1 MNKGIFPMQRENYS
15 DPVLVDSV
23 QLRRTAEEQPA
34 DVISGLLREGEQ
46 VLLYSATGS
55 YKSWLATAIWLA
67 AANASEVAKTAG
79 GASKWKAPQRRKVLL
94 IDGELD
100 QWDLGDRLNKLCP
113 NYGERGGLALMR
125 QAQSIDAA
133 FPDLANSDDQNK
145 LVQYCHDENIELLVL
160 DNLTTLANVSDEN
173 AASAMK
179 PLLDMLLKLKAAGIA
194 TVLVHHSNKGDNGYR
209 GSTALATT
217 FNAIIKLKR
226 DKVERGLFSLVFEK
240 ARNSH
245 IENQALNLR
254 LLNLPDGSLRLEAD
268 AELSKLEVVV
278 SLVRSLDF
286 VDDNSLRA
294 ALVSKLGE
302 EVSQPSF
309 SRLKKKAI
317 SEGLITNNEWNQCLK
332 DADALADI
340 VEL

>member
-1 MNKGIFPMQRENYS
+1 MTKAIFPMEKEHFA
-15 DPVLVDSV
+15 DPVILDSA
-23 QLRRTAEEQPA
+23 QLRKTAQNQPA
-34 DVISGLLREGEQ
+34 DILTGLIREGEQ

-67 AANASEVAKTAG
+67 AANASEVAKTASG
-79 GASKWKAPQRRKVLL
+79 TSKWKAPQRRKVLL

-100 QWDLGDRLNKLCP
+100 QYDLGDRLNKLCP
-113 NYGERGGLALMR
+113 NYGDASGLVLMR
-125 QAQSIDAA
+125 QAQDINVA
-133 FPDLANSDDQNK
+133 FPDLANSDDQIK
-145 LVQYCHDENIELLVL
+145 LIQYCHDEGVELLIL
-160 DNLTTLANVSDEN
+160 DNLTTLANVADEN
-173 AASAMK
+173 ASSAMK

-226 DKVERGLFSLVFEK
+226 DKVERGLFSLIFEK
-240 ARNSH
+240 ARNNH

-254 LLNLPDGSLRLEAD
+254 LLTMPDSSCRLEAD
-268 AELSKLEVVV
+268 AELSKLEVIV

-286 VDDNSLRA
+286 VDDNSIRRA
-294 ALVSKLGE
+294 LTLKLGE

-309 SRLKKKAI
+309 SRFKKKAI
-317 SEGLITNNEWNQCLK
+317 SEGLITSQDWGRCLD
-332 DADALADI
+332 DANDLADI
-340 VEL
+340 EL

>member
-1 MNKGIFPMQRENYS
+1 MTKGIFPMKREHFANPVVLDS
-15 DPVLVDSV
+15 D
-23 QLRRTAEEQPA
+23 QLRKTAQNQPA
-34 DVISGLLREGEQ
+34 DILTGLIREGEQ

-67 AANASEVAKTAG
+67 AANASEVAKTAS
-79 GASKWKAPQRRKVLL
+79 GASKWKAPQCRKVLL

-100 QWDLGDRLNKLCP
+100 QYDLGDRLNKLCP
-113 NYGERGGLALMR
+113 NYGDASGLVLMR
-125 QAQSIDAA
+125 QAQDINVA
-133 FPDLANSDDQNK
+133 FPDLANCDDQIK
-145 LVQYCHDENIELLVL
+145 LIQYCHDEGVELLIL
-160 DNLTTLANVSDEN
+160 DNLTTLANVADEN
-173 AASAMK
+173 ASSAMK

-226 DKVERGLFSLVFEK
+226 DKVEHGLFSLVFEK
-240 ARNSH
+240 ARNNH

-254 LLNLPDGSLRLEAD
+254 LLNLPDSSCRLEAD
-268 AELSKLEVVV
+268 AELSKLEVIV

-286 VDDNSLRA
+286 VDDNSIRA
-294 ALVSKLGE
+294 ALALKLGE

-309 SRLKKKAI
+309 SRFKKKAI
-317 SEGLITNNEWNQCLK
+317 SEGLISNDDWNKCIK
-332 DADALADI
+332 DANELAAI
-340 VEL
+340 EL

>member
-1 MNKGIFPMQRENYS
+1 MNKNIFPMCRDNFS
-15 DPVLVDSV
+15 DPIVLDSE
-23 QLRRTAEEQPA
+23 QLRKTAQNQPA
-34 DVISGLLREGEQ
+34 DILTGLIREGEQ

-67 AANASEVAKTAG
+67 AANASEVAITTSG
-79 GASKWKAPQRRKVLL
+79 VPKWKAPQRRKVLL

-100 QWDLGDRLNKLCP
+100 QYDLGDRLNKLCP
-113 NYGERGGLALMR
+113 NYGDASGLVLMR
-125 QAQSIDAA
+125 QAQDINVA
-133 FPDLANSDDQNK
+133 FPDLASSDDQIK
-145 LVQYCHDENIELLVL
+145 LIQYCHDEGVELLIL
-160 DNLTTLANVSDEN
+160 DNLTTLANVADEN
-173 AASAMK
+173 ASSAMK

-226 DKVERGLFSLVFEK
+226 DKVEHGLFSLVFEK
-240 ARNSH
+240 ARNNH

-254 LLNLPDGSLRLEAD
+254 LLNLQDGSCRLEAD
-268 AELSKLEVVV
+268 AELSKLEVIV

-286 VDDNSLRA
+286 FDDNSIRK
-294 ALVSKLGE
+294 ALVLKLNE

-309 SRLKKKAI
+309 SRYKKKAI
-317 SEGLITNNEWNQCLK
+317 SEGLISNDDWNKCLD
-332 DADALADI
+332 DAA
-340 VEL
+340 ELSDLTF

>member
-1 MNKGIFPMQRENYS
+1 MSKGIFPMMKGNLS
-15 DPVLVDSV
+15 DPIVLDSE
-23 QLRRTAEEQPA
+23 QLRKTAQSQPA
-34 DVISGLLREGEQ
+34 DILTGLIREGEQ

-67 AANASEVAKTAG
+67 AANASEVAKTAAG
-79 GASKWKAPQRRKVLL
+79 TSKWRAPKGRKVLL

-100 QWDLGDRLNKLCP
+100 QYDLGDRLNKLCP
-113 NYGERGGLALMR
+113 NYGDASGLVLMR
-125 QAQSIDAA
+125 QAQDINVA
-133 FPDLANSDDQNK
+133 FPDLASSDDQIK
-145 LVQYCHDENIELLVL
+145 LIQYCHDEGVELLIL
-160 DNLTTLANVSDEN
+160 DNLTTLANVADEN
-173 AASAMK
+173 ASSAMK

-240 ARNSH
+240 ARNNH

-254 LLNLPDGSLRLEAD
+254 LLNLPDGSCRLEAD
-268 AELSKLEVVV
+268 AELSKLEVIV
-278 SLVRSLDF
+278 SLVRSLDY
-286 VDDNSLRA
+286 VDDNSVRA
-294 ALVSKLGE
+294 ALALKLGE

-309 SRLKKKAI
+309 SRFKKKAI
-317 SEGLITNNEWNQCLK
+317 SETLISNDDWSKCLR
-332 DADALADI
+332 DANDLAAI
-340 VEL
+340 EL

>member
-1 MNKGIFPMQRENYS
+1 MTKAIFPMKKEQFA
-15 DPVLVDSV
+15 DPVVLDSD
-23 QLRRTAEEQPA
+23 QLRRTAQNQPA
-34 DVISGLLREGEQ
+34 DILTGLIREGEQ

-67 AANASEVAKTAG
+67 AANASEVAKTAS
-79 GASKWKAPQRRKVLL
+79 GAAKWKAPQCRKVLL

-100 QWDLGDRLNKLCP
+100 QYDLGDRLNKLCP
-113 NYGERGGLALMR
+113 NYGDASGLVLMR
-125 QAQSIDAA
+125 QAQDINVA
-133 FPDLANSDDQNK
+133 FPDLANSDDQHK
-145 LVQYCHDENIELLVL
+145 LIQYCHDEGVELLIL
-160 DNLTTLANVSDEN
+160 DNLTTLANVADEN
-173 AASAMK
+173 QSSAMK

-240 ARNSH
+240 ARNNH

-254 LLNLPDGSLRLEAD
+254 LLTLSDSSCRLEAD
-268 AELSKLEVVV
+268 AELSKLEVIV

-286 VDDNSLRA
+286 IDDNSIRG
-294 ALVSKLGE
+294 ALADKLSE
-302 EVSQPSF
+302 EVPQPSF
-309 SRLKKKAI
+309 SRFKKKAI
-317 SEGLITNNEWNQCLK
+317 SEGLISNEDWNKCLK
-332 DADALADI
+332 DAN
-340 VEL
+340 ELSDLIL